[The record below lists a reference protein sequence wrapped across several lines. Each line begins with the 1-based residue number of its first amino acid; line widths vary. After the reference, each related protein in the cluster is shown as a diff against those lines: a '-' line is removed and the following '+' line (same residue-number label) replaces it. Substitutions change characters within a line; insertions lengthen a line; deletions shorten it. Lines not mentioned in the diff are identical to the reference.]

1 MGHEVRLV
9 TVDPKEQGSL
19 TVEDVKPKEWIDQ
32 VLISPRIWG
41 QDAEALR
48 LLIEEK
54 APWLKD
60 RVQQSRTT
68 SLPGSDGID
77 WDDGTDEEEEAK
89 YWPKVLREP

>member
-1 MGHEVRLV
+1 MGREVRLV

-60 RVQQSRTT
+60 KVRQSSVT
-68 SLPGSDGID
+68 SLPESFEYD
-77 WDDGTDEEEEAK
+77 WDEGGAQEEEAK
-89 YWPKVLREP
+89 HWPKILWEP